1 MRFLKRRCGLEARA
15 LPLAPDDFRKRRG
28 DACTAIARWS
38 SVPTATVATGTVA
51 RSPRSTAVVDAS
63 VAVKWVMAEEHA
75 EAALLL
81 LESGIGLA
89 APAHWLGEALNA
101 IWAASRRGD
110 LVEQEAQERAA
121 TLAEAPVAA
130 VPLGQLATAAMTIA
144 LRLGITIYDSLYLAL
159 AEQQDAT
166 LVTDD
171 RRLLQAARRD
181 DRLRD
186 RVLWLGETP
195 VTKFSRGLL

>member
-1 MRFLKRRCGLEARA
+1 M
-15 LPLAPDDFRKRRG
+15 
-28 DACTAIARWS
+28 
-38 SVPTATVATGTVA
+38 VVVA
-51 RSPRSTAVVDAS
+51 RSPRSTAVLDAS

-89 APAHWLGEALNA
+89 APAHWLGEAVNA
-101 IWAASRRGD
+101 IWAATRRGD
-110 LVEQEAQERAA
+110 LTEDEARERAA
-121 TLAEAPVAA
+121 TLAEAPIAA
-130 VPLGQLATAAMTIA
+130 VPLGQLAPAAMTIA
-144 LRLGITIYDSLYLAL
+144 LRLAITIYDSLYLAL
-159 AEQQDAT
+159 AERQDAT

-181 DRLRD
+181 NRLRN

-195 VTKFSRGLL
+195 LSKFTQGNL